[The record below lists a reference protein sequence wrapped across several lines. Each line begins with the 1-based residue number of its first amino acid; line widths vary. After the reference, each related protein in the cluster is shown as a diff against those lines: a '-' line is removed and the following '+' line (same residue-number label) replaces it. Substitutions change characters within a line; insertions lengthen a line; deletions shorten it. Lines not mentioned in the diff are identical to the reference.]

1 MSWGDAFKSA
11 WKKATKAARQ
21 KAAALAV
28 DAKKTCII
36 YLKNK
41 ALETAENWGE
51 KKKQEAIEW
60 ANKKTAEVAEWSKQK
75 TTQSVDWLEDKAIEV
90 APSWAKDGIQEA
102 ATWVKDNS
110 HEIIDDTKEK
120 AQNFVNKKIEDA
132 YETVKKEFSNAI
144 LGRKSGEKIDWGDAF
159 KAAWNNATEDARQK
173 AAALAVDAKNAITDH
188 IKNKALKKV
197 EDWAENKKKDA
208 IEWANKKTAEVAEWS
223 TPKTTQSLNWLEEKA
238 IEVAPPS
245 WAKDGIQEAAIW
257 AKDKSH
263 NIIDEVK
270 EKSQKFFT
278 KKIEEAYKA
287 VKKIF
292 GNMVAGATKIICQT
306 ANFLLGPSK
315 KPNVVDKLFSPEKL
329 NSIIDQKIQG
339 ENSESLQNAMQTL
352 WDNRD
357 NSSVQDNA
365 VQKALQVVA
374 KERGKSLDKIQGDWK
389 SYQNLLKEQ
398 LRTGKANDQDDV
410 PGINFMHSDFMASTS
425 QLRFG
430 KIVGDA
436 FGIDPVFGALLNPT
450 GGLVGPGN
458 IGYDGNDSAIG
469 YHGAVHD
476 AAGYLINYHNK
487 GPGYDYLG
495 TDNRDTT
502 SPLSGQRN
510 GIRYWRDQLRTESTP
525 DEQIKDLAGETVMR
539 GVVGIADMYEYAQEA
554 ASKTW
559 DNIVDFFD

>member
-1 MSWGDAFKSA
+1 MDWGDAFKAA
-11 WKKATKAARQ
+11 WNKATEAARL

-28 DAKKTCII
+28 DAKKNAIT

-41 ALETAENWGE
+41 ALETAEDWGE

-75 TTQSVDWLEDKAIEV
+75 TTQSLDWLEEKAIEV
-90 APSWAKDGIQEA
+90 APSWAKEGIQEA
-102 ATWVKDNS
+102 ATWAKDKS
-110 HEIIDDTKEK
+110 HNIIDENKTQ
-120 AQNFVNKKIEDA
+120 AQKFFTKKIEDA
-132 YETVKKEFSNAI
+132 YENVKKEFKNA
-144 LGRKSGEKIDWGDAF
+144 LFGAKSGEKIDWGDAF
-159 KAAWNNATEDARQK
+159 KAAWNQATDA
-173 AAALAVDAKNAITDH
+173 AKNAAGALATGAKELKGWAKEKASDVAEYAKKTYTEV
-188 IKNKALKKV
+188 KNTATETINWVKNWV
-197 EDWAENKKKDA
+197 
-208 IEWANKKTAEVAEWS
+208 NKKTDEV
-223 TPKTTQSLNWLEEKA
+223 TK
-238 IEVAPPS
+238 
-245 WAKDGIQEAAIW
+245 WAKKKATEAETW
-257 AKDKSH
+257 VKDKV
-263 NIIDEVK
+263 I
-270 EKSQKFFT
+270 KFG
-278 KKIEEAYKA
+278 KMAKEAYKA
-287 VKKIF
+287 VKKTF
-292 GNMVAGATKIICQT
+292 GNIVAGATKILCQT
-306 ANFLLGPSK
+306 ANLLLGPSK
-315 KPNVVDKLFSPEKL
+315 KPIVVDKLFSPEKL

-398 LRTGKANDQDDV
+398 LRRTGKDNDQDDV

-425 QLRFG
+425 QLRSG

-476 AAGYLINYHNK
+476 AAGYLKNYHKK

-495 TDNRDTT
+495 TDNRETT

-539 GVVGIADMYEYAQEA
+539 GVVGIADMYESAKEA
-554 ASKTW
+554 ASETW